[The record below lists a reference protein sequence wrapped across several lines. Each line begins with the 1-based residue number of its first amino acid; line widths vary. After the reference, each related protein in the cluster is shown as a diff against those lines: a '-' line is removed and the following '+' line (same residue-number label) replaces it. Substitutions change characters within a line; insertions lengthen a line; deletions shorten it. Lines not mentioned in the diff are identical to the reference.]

1 MDSTGGPTGG
11 LEDLLSFFL
20 VLKDFLSA
28 LSFLG
33 LDGFAGSSSLKLLLR
48 CCSSEGASTLPAVCV
63 CGGGRELSV
72 CDGGG
77 VQKQGVEGQ
86 CVRLRQ
92 TVMLT

>member
-63 CGGGRELSV
+63 CVGRE
-72 CDGGG
+72 
-77 VQKQGVEGQ
+77 GVEWA
-86 CVRLRQ
+86 
-92 TVMLT
+92 